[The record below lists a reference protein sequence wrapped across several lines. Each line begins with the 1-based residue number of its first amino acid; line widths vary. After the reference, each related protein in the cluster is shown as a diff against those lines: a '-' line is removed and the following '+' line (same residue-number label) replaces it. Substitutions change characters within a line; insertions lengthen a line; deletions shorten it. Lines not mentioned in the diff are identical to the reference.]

1 MNNKKSIWFWQ
12 KMVTPHMVAL
22 ASALAELGHDV
33 NYVANEILSEKRIK
47 QGWVKP
53 NLGKLKLLLAPDKEK
68 VIQYALSA
76 SNDSIHF
83 CQGLRGNGLVKYAQI
98 IIRNRRLQHWVMMEN
113 IDDEGLIGFVKKIIY
128 RIIILKWRSH
138 LAGILAIGNSASSWF
153 AKRGMYKSRILPFA
167 YFLKE
172 PDTKY
177 LLEQNPRNN
186 KNRPF
191 RFIFVGQLI
200 KLKRVDH
207 LLKGLK
213 DLKNKNIELW
223 IVGDGPEKKRLEALA
238 NFLLPK
244 KVRWLGVLSI
254 NKIPDVLSQ
263 VDCLVLP
270 SRYDGW
276 GAVVTESL
284 MVGTP
289 VICSNKCGS
298 SIIVQASKVGYVFP
312 ANNIAAL
319 SSHLNNQ
326 YIEGPVSIKERQKII
341 SWGKNLGANSGAK
354 YLETIINTKQD
365 KLLTIKLPW
374 N

>member
-1 MNNKKSIWFWQ
+1 M
-12 KMVTPHMVAL
+12 
-22 ASALAELGHDV
+22 
-33 NYVANEILSEKRIK
+33 
-47 QGWVKP
+47 
-53 NLGKLKLLLAPDKEK
+53 
-68 VIQYALSA
+68 
-76 SNDSIHF
+76 
-83 CQGLRGNGLVKYAQI
+83 
-98 IIRNRRLQHWVMMEN
+98 
-113 IDDEGLIGFVKKIIY
+113 
-128 RIIILKWRSH
+128 
-138 LAGILAIGNSASSWF
+138 
-153 AKRGMYKSRILPFA
+153 
-167 YFLKE
+167 
-172 PDTKY
+172 
-177 LLEQNPRNN
+177 
-186 KNRPF
+186 
-191 RFIFVGQLI
+191 
-200 KLKRVDH
+200 
-207 LLKGLK
+207 
-213 DLKNKNIELW
+213 
-223 IVGDGPEKKRLEALA
+223 
-238 NFLLPK
+238 
-244 KVRWLGVLSI
+244 
-254 NKIPDVLSQ
+254 LSQ

>member
-1 MNNKKSIWFWQ
+1 M
-12 KMVTPHMVAL
+12 AC
-22 ASALAELGHDV
+22 
-33 NYVANEILSEKRIK
+33 IK
-47 QGWVKP
+47 V
-53 NLGKLKLLLAPDKEK
+53 
-68 VIQYALSA
+68 V
-76 SNDSIHF
+76 F
-83 CQGLRGNGLVKYAQI
+83 
-98 IIRNRRLQHWVMMEN
+98 
-113 IDDEGLIGFVKKIIY
+113 
-128 RIIILKWRSH
+128 
-138 LAGILAIGNSASSWF
+138 
-153 AKRGMYKSRILPFA
+153 LPFA

-223 IVGDGPEKKRLEALA
+223 IVGNGPEKKRLEALA

-298 SIIVQASKVGYVFP
+298 SIIVQASKVDMYF
-312 ANNIAAL
+312 L
-319 SSHLNNQ
+319 Q
-326 YIEGPVSIKERQKII
+326 II
-341 SWGKNLGANSGAK
+341 
-354 YLETIINTKQD
+354 
-365 KLLTIKLPW
+365 
-374 N
+374 